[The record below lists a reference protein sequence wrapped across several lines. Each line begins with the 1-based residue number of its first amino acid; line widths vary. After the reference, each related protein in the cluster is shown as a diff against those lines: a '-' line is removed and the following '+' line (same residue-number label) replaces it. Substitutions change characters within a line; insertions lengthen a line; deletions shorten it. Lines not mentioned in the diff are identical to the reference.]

1 MSGEDI
7 SYYQRRAIAERSRMA
22 MAPNTKIAG
31 LHQRL
36 AELYEDLIA
45 ASPQGRTEQDLEP
58 PLRNFQQE
66 RSDRL

>member
-7 SYYQRRAIAERSRMA
+7 SYFRRRAIAERSRMA
-22 MAPNTKIAG
+22 LAPNAKIAA

-45 ASPQGRTEQDLEP
+45 ASPQGRTGQDLEP
-58 PLRNFQQE
+58 LLRNSQQE
-66 RSDRL
+66 RLDRL